1 MFKKFRRKTPIAW
14 FQMTREKTRLAVAI
28 AGITFADMLM
38 FMQLGF
44 KDALYDSSVRP
55 HYALQGDL
63 FLIHPQFETFF
74 SVKTIQRERLYQ
86 AAGFVGVESVSAL
99 YVDKALWRNPTTRID
114 RPILMFGIDPANSAL
129 TLPQVN
135 QQLEKLKVINNVL
148 FDQAGRPE
156 YGDINQLFQQ
166 SPKLETE
173 VNRKLIQ
180 VAGIF
185 TMGASFVADGNIIT
199 SDSTFLRLF
208 PNRSPNQIDVG
219 LIRLKPGV
227 DREQVRTTLEAN
239 LPQDVLVLNRETFAA
254 REKDYWANVTP
265 IGFVFW
271 LGSIVGF
278 TVGIVIVY
286 QILYSDVSDHLAEYA
301 TLKAMGYG
309 DLSLVGI
316 LLQEAFILAVVGFI
330 PGFAISYGLY
340 YFAQAATRLP
350 VIMTTS
356 RAVGI
361 LVVTI
366 VMCVGSGVVAMRK
379 LQTADPADIF

>member
-227 DREQVRTTLEAN
+227 DREQVRITLEAN